1 MVAERGDGEKA
12 SFASYFRCSGN
23 ATVKLAGCSGYSGI
37 PILNYAI
44 FLLGVFLRSKRL
56 MVSAKT
62 NRAYPPI
69 SPAHTQTYAI
79 LSAFAQEQNLSP
91 MTLTELQQKLKLG
104 IRTAARDIF
113 GVEIQQLNV
122 ETPPRAELGDLAFP
136 VSFELAKLIK
146 QATGEKQPPRVI
158 AEKLKPELEGIEEIA
173 RVEIAGAGYI
183 NVFFDRAKLLSL
195 FARTAPITTG
205 RIEKLDQPKKMVEHT
220 SINPNKAAHIGHV
233 RNAVL
238 GDTFV
243 RILKAAGDRVEV
255 QNYIDNTG
263 VQVADV
269 VVGFLHIEKMN
280 LDQIKTLDASLGKD
294 YSFDYY
300 CWDLYTKVGLFYR
313 DGNLSGE
320 LNPEKTGLRMEVLHA
335 LEEGNNPIADLA
347 DYVATRNV
355 ECIVDT
361 MERLGIRYD
370 LLARESDILHL
381 HFWER
386 AFELMKGT
394 GVIRYER
401 EGRHAGC
408 WVMPFE
414 SHTGTDEHESDK
426 IIVRSNGTVT
436 YTGKDIAYQL
446 WKLGKLGLDFHYQVF
461 RQYQERY
468 LLWVTTTDADAEAN
482 ARVERP
488 QFGGGITVYN
498 VIDSRQ
504 SYPQEIV
511 ARGVA
516 AVVPELGEDASVHFS
531 YEMVALSPAACGE
544 LGIELSAEDR
554 TRPYIEMSGRKGLGV
569 KADDLINQL
578 EAGALTEVEKRNP
591 NLSVDEKK
599 ATAHEVAVAA
609 LRYFLLKFT
618 RNTVIAFDFK
628 EALSFEGETGP
639 YCQYAAV
646 RTNSIFR
653 KLGDEAVVEA
663 DALLDGLARD
673 DELQTKVAEVL
684 SGEGGTEIWS
694 LVMLTQQLDDV
705 IEQCRNS
712 AEPANLA
719 KYTFSVAKA
728 FSRFY
733 HDHRILTEK
742 DLVRRAV
749 LIAVTKVVR
758 AQLIAALAILG
769 INVPEQM

>member
-1 MVAERGDGEKA
+1 
-12 SFASYFRCSGN
+12 
-23 ATVKLAGCSGYSGI
+23 
-37 PILNYAI
+37 
-44 FLLGVFLRSKRL
+44 
-56 MVSAKT
+56 
-62 NRAYPPI
+62 
-69 SPAHTQTYAI
+69 
-79 LSAFAQEQNLSP
+79 
-91 MTLTELQQKLKLG
+91 MTLLNLQQQLKER
-104 IRTAARDIF
+104 IRTAAREIF
-113 GVEIQQLNV
+113 GVDVQQLTAD
-122 ETPPRAELGDLAFP
+122 TPPKPELGDLAFP
-136 VSFELAKLIK
+136 VCFELAKLIK
-146 QATGEKQPPRVI
+146 QATGEKMPPRAI
-158 AEKLKPELEGIEEIA
+158 AEKLKPELESIA
-173 RVEIAGAGYI
+173 EVSRVEIAGAGYI
-183 NVFFDRAKLLSL
+183 NVFFDRARLLQL
-195 FARTAPITTG
+195 FTTKTSV
-205 RIEKLDQPKKMVEHT
+205 RSEANADQEKMMVEHT

-243 RILKAAGDRVEV
+243 RILQAAGDRVEV

-269 VVGFLHIEKMN
+269 VVGFLHLEAMN
-280 LDQIKTLDASLGKD
+280 LEKIKALDASLKPD
-294 YSFDYY
+294 YPFDYY
-300 CWDLYTKVGLFYR
+300 CWDLYTEVGLFYR
-313 DGNLSGE
+313 DGNASNAP
-320 LNPEKTGLRMEVLHA
+320 NPEKLEMRTKVLHA
-335 LEEGNNPIADLA
+335 IEEGDNRIAELA

-355 ECIVDT
+355 ECILNT

-370 LLARESDILHL
+370 LLARESEILHL

-386 AFELMKGT
+386 AFELMKSK
-394 GVIRYER
+394 GVIRLET

-446 WKLGKLGLDFHYQVF
+446 WKLGKLGLDFHYKIF
-461 RQYQERY
+461 RTYNDNHVT
-468 LLWVTTTDADAEAN
+468 WVTTTDAKAEEKAGV
-482 ARVERP
+482 ARP
-488 QFGGGITVYN
+488 DFGGGVKVYN

-516 AVVPELGEDASVHFS
+516 AIVPEIGDDASVHFS
-531 YEMVALSPAACGE
+531 YEMVALSPAACEE
-544 LGIELSAEDR
+544 LGIQLSDEDR
-554 TRPYIEMSGRKGLGV
+554 ARPYIEMSGRKGLGV

-578 EAGALTEVEKRNP
+578 EAGALVEVEKRNP
-591 NLSVDEKK
+591 ELSDEDKRT
-599 ATAHEVAVAA
+599 TAHEVAVAA

-653 KLGDEAVVEA
+653 KLGDATLRDA
-663 DALLDGLARD
+663 DAFLKTAAAGPDLQARIS
-673 DELQTKVAEVL
+673 EIL
-684 SGEGGTEIWS
+684 SGETGTEIWS
-694 LVMLTQQLDDV
+694 LVMLTQQLDEV
-705 IEQCRNS
+705 IAQCRKS

-719 KYTFSVAKA
+719 KYTFSVARA

-733 HDHRILTEK
+733 HDHRIMGEP
-742 DLVRRAV
+742 DDARRAV
-749 LIAVTKVVR
+749 LIAVTKIVR
-758 AQLIAALAILG
+758 MQLTAALSILG
-769 INVPEQM
+769 IRVPDQM

>member
-1 MVAERGDGEKA
+1 M
-12 SFASYFRCSGN
+12 
-23 ATVKLAGCSGYSGI
+23 I
-37 PILNYAI
+37 
-44 FLLGVFLRSKRL
+44 
-56 MVSAKT
+56 
-62 NRAYPPI
+62 
-69 SPAHTQTYAI
+69 
-79 LSAFAQEQNLSP
+79 
-91 MTLTELQQKLKLG
+91 ELQQKLKNR
-104 IRTAARDIF
+104 IRTAVHETF
-113 GVEIQQLNV
+113 GLEVQQLAAEV
-122 ETPPRAELGDLAFP
+122 PPRPEFGDLCFP

-146 QATGEKQPPRVI
+146 QATGEKQNPRAI
-158 AEKLKPELEGIEEIA
+158 AEKLKSQLEDIEEVS

-183 NVFFDRAKLLSL
+183 NVFYDRAKLLAL
-195 FARTAPITTG
+195 FAGPSATPNTNDADR
-205 RIEKLDQPKKMVEHT
+205 PKKMVEHT

-243 RILKAAGDRVEV
+243 RILQAAGDRVEV

-269 VVGFLHIEKMN
+269 VVGFLHLEKMD
-280 LDQIKTLDASLGKD
+280 LEQIKALDASLTKD
-294 YSFDYY
+294 HPFDYY
-300 CWDLYTKVGLFYR
+300 CWDLYTRVGLFYR
-313 DGNLSGE
+313 DGNAAGDM
-320 LNPEKTGLRMEVLHA
+320 NPDKLKLRNEVLHA
-335 LEEGNNPIADLA
+335 LEEGRHNPIAVLA

-355 ECIVDT
+355 ECIIDT

-386 AFELMKGT
+386 AFELMKNA
-394 GVIRYER
+394 GVIRYES

-446 WKLGKLGLDFHYQVF
+446 WKLGKLGLDFYYHVF
-461 RQYQERY
+461 RNYADGHV
-468 LLWVTTTDADAEAN
+468 LWSTQTEPADTS
-482 ARVERP
+482 P
-488 QFGGGITVYN
+488 PHFGGGITVYN

-516 AVVPELGEDASVHFS
+516 AVVPEIGEDASVHFS
-531 YEMVALSPAACGE
+531 YEMVALSPAACEE
-544 LGIELSAEDR
+544 LGIELSEEDR
-554 TRPYIEMSGRKGLGV
+554 ARPYIEMSGRKGLGV

-578 EAGALTEVEKRNP
+578 EAGALVEVEKRNP
-591 NLSVDEKK
+591 ELSEAEKK
-599 ATAHEVAVAA
+599 STAHEVAVAA

-653 KLGDEAVVEA
+653 KLPDETVNAA
-663 DALLDGLARD
+663 DALINQIAGDSA
-673 DELQTKVAEVL
+673 LQQKVAEVL
-684 SGEGGTEIWS
+684 SGESGTEIWS
-694 LVMLTQQLDDV
+694 LVMLSQQLEEIV
-705 IEQCRNS
+705 GQCRNS

-719 KYTFSVAKA
+719 KYTFSLARQ

-733 HDHRILTEK
+733 HDHRIITEQ
-742 DLVRRAV
+742 DEVRRAV
-749 LIAVTKVVR
+749 LIAVTKLIR
-758 AQLIAALAILG
+758 RQLTSALNILG

>member
-1 MVAERGDGEKA
+1 
-12 SFASYFRCSGN
+12 
-23 ATVKLAGCSGYSGI
+23 
-37 PILNYAI
+37 
-44 FLLGVFLRSKRL
+44 
-56 MVSAKT
+56 
-62 NRAYPPI
+62 
-69 SPAHTQTYAI
+69 
-79 LSAFAQEQNLSP
+79 
-91 MTLTELQQKLKLG
+91 MTLAELQQKLKDR
-104 IRTAARDIF
+104 IRGAARELF
-113 GVEIQQLNV
+113 GVELQQFAA
-122 ETPPRAELGDLAFP
+122 EAPPRPELGDLAFP

-146 QATGEKQPPRVI
+146 QATGEKQAPRAI
-158 AEKLKPELEGIEEIA
+158 AEKLKSQLEHIEEVS

-183 NVFFDRAKLLSL
+183 NVFFDRARLLSI
-195 FARTAPITTG
+195 FARPETTTDKAHG
-205 RIEKLDQPKKMVEHT
+205 EQPKKMVEHT

-243 RILKAAGDRVEV
+243 RILKAAGDRIEV

-269 VVGFLHIEKMN
+269 VVGFLHLEKMD
-280 LDQIKTLDASLGKD
+280 LDQIKALDASLTKD
-294 YSFDYY
+294 YPFDYY

-313 DGNLSGE
+313 DGNAGGDM
-320 LNPEKTGLRMEVLHA
+320 NPEKTKLRNEVLHA
-335 LEEGNNPIADLA
+335 LEEGGNNTIAVLA

-355 ECIVDT
+355 ECILDT
-361 MERLGIRYD
+361 MGRLGIRYD

-386 AFELMKGT
+386 AFELMKNA
-394 GVIRYER
+394 GVIRKETV
-401 EGRHAGC
+401 GRHAGC

-446 WKLGKLGLDFHYQVF
+446 WKLGKLGLDFHYRVF
-461 RQYQERY
+461 RNYPDGHV
-468 LLWVTTTDADAEAN
+468 LWVTQTEPGS
-482 ARVERP
+482 ERP
-488 QFGGGITVYN
+488 EFGGGVTVYN

-516 AVVPELGEDASVHFS
+516 AVVPEIGEDASVHFS
-531 YEMVALSPAACGE
+531 YEMVALSPAACEE

-578 EAGALTEVEKRNP
+578 ETGALAEVEKRNP
-591 NLSVDEKK
+591 DLPESEKK
-599 ATAHEVAVAA
+599 ETAHEVAVAA

-653 KLGDEAVVEA
+653 KLGNETVAAA
-663 DALLDGLARD
+663 DSLMKEIAGDSALQAR
-673 DELQTKVAEVL
+673 VAEVL
-684 SGEGGTEIWS
+684 AGEGGTEIWS
-694 LVMLTQQLDDV
+694 LVMLSQQLDDV
-705 IEQCRNS
+705 ILQCRNS

-719 KYTFSVAKA
+719 KYTFSLART

-733 HDHRILTEK
+733 HDHRILTEP
-742 DLVRRAV
+742 DEVRRSV
-749 LIAVTKVVR
+749 LTAVTKIVKT
-758 AQLIAALAILG
+758 QLTTALSILG
-769 INVPEQM
+769 INVPDQM

>member
-1 MVAERGDGEKA
+1 
-12 SFASYFRCSGN
+12 
-23 ATVKLAGCSGYSGI
+23 
-37 PILNYAI
+37 
-44 FLLGVFLRSKRL
+44 
-56 MVSAKT
+56 
-62 NRAYPPI
+62 
-69 SPAHTQTYAI
+69 
-79 LSAFAQEQNLSP
+79 
-91 MTLTELQQKLKLG
+91 MTLIELQQKLKDR
-104 IRTAARDIF
+104 IRSAACETF
-113 GVEIQQLNV
+113 GVEVQQPAAEV
-122 ETPPRAELGDLAFP
+122 PPRPDLGDLAFP

-146 QATGEKQPPRVI
+146 QATGEKQNPRAI
-158 AEKLKPELEGIEEIA
+158 AEKLKSQLEDIDEVS

-183 NVFFDRAKLLSL
+183 NVFYDRARLLAL
-195 FARTAPITTG
+195 FVSPTTPDTEDVD
-205 RIEKLDQPKKMVEHT
+205 RPKKMVEHT

-243 RILKAAGDRVEV
+243 RILQAAGDRVEV

-269 VVGFLHIEKMN
+269 VVGFLHIENMD
-280 LDQIKTLDASLGKD
+280 LEQIKALDASLTKD
-294 YSFDYY
+294 YTFDYY
-300 CWDLYTKVGLFYR
+300 CWDLYTRVGQFYR
-313 DGNLSGE
+313 DGDNT
-320 LNPEKTGLRMEVLHA
+320 KLRNEVLHA
-335 LEEGNNPIADLA
+335 LEEGGNNPIAVLA

-355 ECIVDT
+355 ECIINT

-386 AFELMKGT
+386 AFELMKSA
-394 GVIRYER
+394 GVIRYES

-446 WKLGKLGLDFHYQVF
+446 WKLGKLGLDFHYHVF
-461 RQYQERY
+461 RNYDDGHV
-468 LLWVTTTDADAEAN
+468 LWSTQTEPEAPGTN
-482 ARVERP
+482 P
-488 QFGGGITVYN
+488 PHFGGGITVYN

-516 AVVPELGEDASVHFS
+516 AVVPEIGEDASVHFS
-531 YEMVALSPAACGE
+531 YEMVALSPAACDE
-544 LGIELSAEDR
+544 LGIELSDEDR
-554 TRPYIEMSGRKGLGV
+554 ARPYIEMSGRKGLGV

-578 EAGALTEVEKRNP
+578 EAGALVEVEKRNP
-591 NLSVDEKK
+591 ELSEAEKT

-653 KLGDEAVVEA
+653 KLPDETVAAA
-663 DALLDGLARD
+663 DALINQIAGDSA
-673 DELQTKVAEVL
+673 LQAKVAEVL

-694 LVMLTQQLDDV
+694 LVMLSQQLEEV
-705 IEQCRNS
+705 VGQCRNS

-719 KYTFSVAKA
+719 KYTFSLARQ

-733 HDHRILTEK
+733 HDHRIITEQ
-742 DLVRRAV
+742 DEVRRGV
-749 LIAVTKVVR
+749 LIAVTKIVR
-758 AQLIAALAILG
+758 DRMIAALGILG

>member
-1 MVAERGDGEKA
+1 
-12 SFASYFRCSGN
+12 
-23 ATVKLAGCSGYSGI
+23 
-37 PILNYAI
+37 
-44 FLLGVFLRSKRL
+44 
-56 MVSAKT
+56 
-62 NRAYPPI
+62 
-69 SPAHTQTYAI
+69 
-79 LSAFAQEQNLSP
+79 
-91 MTLTELQQKLKLG
+91 MTLVELQQKLKDG
-104 IRTAARDIF
+104 IRTAAGELF
-113 GVEIQQLNV
+113 GVEVQQV
-122 ETPPRAELGDLAFP
+122 AAEVPPRPELGDLAFP

-146 QATGEKQPPRVI
+146 QATGEKQNPRAI
-158 AEKLKPELEGIEEIA
+158 AEKLKVQLEDIEEVS
-173 RVEIAGAGYI
+173 RVEIAGPGYI
-183 NVFFDRAKLLSL
+183 NVFYDRARLLRL
-195 FARTAPITTG
+195 FAGPTVTG
-205 RIEKLDQPKKMVEHT
+205 DAKGLDRPKKMVEHT

-243 RILKAAGDRVEV
+243 RILNAAGDRIEV

-269 VVGFLHIEKMN
+269 VVGFLHLEKMD
-280 LDQIKTLDASLGKD
+280 LEQIKALDASLTKD
-294 YSFDYY
+294 HPFDYY
-300 CWDLYTKVGLFYR
+300 CWDLYTRVGLFYR
-313 DGNLSGE
+313 DGNAAADM
-320 LNPEKTGLRMEVLHA
+320 NPDKVKLRNEVLHA
-335 LEEGNNPIADLA
+335 LEEGGNSIADLA

-355 ECIVDT
+355 ECIIDT

-386 AFELMKGT
+386 AFELMKNA
-394 GVIRYER
+394 GVIRYET

-446 WKLGKLGLDFHYQVF
+446 WKLGKLGLDFHYRVF
-461 RQYQERY
+461 RNYDDGHV
-468 LLWVTTTDADAEAN
+468 LWSTQTEPEAQG
-482 ARVERP
+482 AHP
-488 QFGGGITVYN
+488 PHFGGGVTVYN

-516 AVVPELGEDASVHFS
+516 AVVPEIGQEASVHFS
-531 YEMVALSPAACGE
+531 YEMVALSPAACEE
-544 LGIELSAEDR
+544 LGIKLSDEDR
-554 TRPYIEMSGRKGLGV
+554 ARPYIEMSGRKGLGV

-578 EAGALTEVEKRNP
+578 EAGALLEVEKRNP
-591 NLSVDEKK
+591 ELSEAEKK
-599 ATAHEVAVAA
+599 TTAHEVAVAA

-653 KLGDEAVVEA
+653 KLPEETVAA
-663 DALLDGLARD
+663 SDALIKQIDGDSA
-673 DELQTKVAEVL
+673 LQGKVAAVL

-694 LVMLTQQLDDV
+694 LMMLSQQLDEV
-705 IEQCRNS
+705 IAQCRNS

-719 KYTFSVAKA
+719 KYTFSLARQ

-733 HDHRILTEK
+733 HDHRIITEQ
-742 DLVRRAV
+742 DEVRRGV
-749 LIAVTKVVR
+749 LIAVTKIVR
-758 AQLIAALAILG
+758 DRMTAALGILG